1 VQEQSTVRVCTH
13 ASAPPGAQ
21 PAPSHCAPA
30 TVALS
35 RGEGGGG
42 QGGSNA
48 IHCLVYRVCAQS
60 ASLRLAAN
68 GRAAPRADI
77 RGGPALADGL
87 GLRAFFVV
95 GVSGGGPY
103 ALAAAAYLP
112 PGRVRG
118 VLTISSPAPAGAARP
133 PARRGSGPGRRPGR
147 APRVTGA
154 GAPPLQRLPAPQ
166 RRGPAMQG
174 ARHAGGR

>member
-1 VQEQSTVRVCTH
+1 MPQHRRARNQR
-13 ASAPPGAQ
+13 
-21 PAPSHCAPA
+21 PA
-30 TVALS
+30 TVHLQQW
-35 RGEGGGG
+35 RCLGGKGGGG
-42 QGGSNA
+42 RGGA
-48 IHCLVYRVCAQS
+48 TPYIALFIEFAR
-60 ASLRLAAN
+60 
-68 GRAAPRADI
+68 RARACVWPLMGARPRAQTFAEDLA
-77 RGGPALADGL
+77 ALADGL